1 MAFDNLLVLDLKD
14 SVDGRS
20 PDAKCIIAAYER
32 SYAALEKHH
41 GFLRHGSW
49 KRSLIASS
57 WDGASVMI
65 GAQSGVA
72 KRLKDLV
79 PHHISVHAAAHV
91 EQLALGDAFAS
102 ITYYSEWRETLQEV
116 YVYYHRRH
124 AATCC

>member
-1 MAFDNLLVLDLKD
+1 MRIADLQ
-14 SVDGRS
+14 
-20 PDAKCIIAAYER
+20 
-32 SYAALEKHH
+32 L
-41 GFLRHGSW
+41 
-49 KRSLIASS
+49 
-57 WDGASVMI
+57 GASVMI